1 MTARGRF
8 WRTACSLDA
17 LKMRRREMMA
27 QVGAGA
33 TGWGAT
39 PNAPNGSNVEDG
51 WRSLADVLSQP
62 VRRTPPPLPSIPRAP
77 KRSDWASPVETGVTL
92 AAVAAARAKIPVTEI
107 RGPSRKPTAPE
118 PAWSTSERRLWWMAG
133 GLMLLAVAVL
143 STLALLTFGR
153 APAVAAIA
161 PAIHSATSSP
171 SSALPTAVASA
182 APAHSVASPSAA
194 TPAPASTAPSIAPGA
209 ALAPAHSHAVSH
221 AAAHGAAHRARR
233 HHHRRG
239 HHR

>member
-8 WRTACSLDA
+8 WRTVCSLDA

-33 TGWGAT
+33 TGW
-39 PNAPNGSNVEDG
+39 NAIPSAPSGSNVEDG

-107 RGPSRKPTAPE
+107 RGPSRKPNAPE

-153 APAVAAIA
+153 APATAAIA
-161 PAIHSATSSP
+161 PAIHNAAAPASK
-171 SSALPTAVASA
+171 ALPTVVASA
-182 APAHSVASPSAA
+182 APTPSASA
-194 TPAPASTAPSIAPGA
+194 AAPAPASAAPSIAPSA

-221 AAAHGAAHRARR
+221 AAAHGAAHRVRRR
-233 HHHRRG
+233 HHHRA